1 MIRRVGTSLFIVTGL
16 ALMTLTYFLWAA
28 PVCNDSIECSEPNV
42 QFSAALFVL
51 GVILVFS
58 SAVFYV
64 VYKGEE

>member
-1 MIRRVGTSLFIVTGL
+1 MIRRIGTTLFIVVGL
-16 ALMTLTYFLWAA
+16 ALMAVTYFLWAT
-28 PVCNDSIECSEPNV
+28 PVCNDSIECSNPNV
-42 QFSAALFVL
+42 QFSAAIFVL